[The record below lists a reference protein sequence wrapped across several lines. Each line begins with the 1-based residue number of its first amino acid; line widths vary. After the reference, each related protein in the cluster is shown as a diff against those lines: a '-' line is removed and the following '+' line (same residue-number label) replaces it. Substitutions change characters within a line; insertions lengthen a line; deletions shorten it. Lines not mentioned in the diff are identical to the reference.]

1 MIAPEKLA
9 VPLSACSKPG
19 AVRTM
24 DIQENGLVTREGFAE
39 ISSEKEPVP
48 PDPGSDLLK
57 IVFIERVSGRGE
69 RFVGFVR
76 GWGQKRGAVA
86 SSLIWDA
93 SGIVAIGADDLDLAQ
108 AINRVIELQGGTVL
122 ALGGEIARDIPF
134 PIGGYSSDRRIEDLT
149 SEASALQKAVRDLG
163 SNLPSPRLTLET
175 LASAAI
181 PFIRITEKGYFRFRE
196 NDYVGI

>member
-1 MIAPEKLA
+1 VAREG
-9 VPLSACSKPG
+9 SARISSSTG
-19 AVRTM
+19 AV
-24 DIQENGLVTREGFAE
+24 LA
-39 ISSEKEPVP
+39 
-48 PDPGSDLLK
+48 DPGNDLLK

-86 SSLIWDA
+86 SSLVWDA
-93 SGIVAIGADDLDLAQ
+93 AGIVAIGADDLDLAQ

-122 ALGGEIARDIPF
+122 AVGGEIAREIPF
-134 PIGGYSSDRRIEDLT
+134 PIGGYSSDKRIEELT
-149 SEASALQKAVRDLG
+149 SEASALQQAMKDLG
-163 SNLPSPRLTLET
+163 STLPSPRLTLET

-196 NDYVGI
+196 NDYVGL